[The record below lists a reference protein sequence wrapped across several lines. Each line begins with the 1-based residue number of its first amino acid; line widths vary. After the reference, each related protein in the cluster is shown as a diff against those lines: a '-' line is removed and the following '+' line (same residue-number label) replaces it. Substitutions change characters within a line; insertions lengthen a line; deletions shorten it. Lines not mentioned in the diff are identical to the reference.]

1 MTEKI
6 SERYQ
11 KALVTVAM
19 GFRTEDDIRKNG
31 LHRFIKDEQSSLL
44 EYVTSLFN
52 EKGNVL
58 VLRVKQSGY
67 RSEHMSISSKTDLDN
82 FVKNIVYIYDKD
94 NEVWVVSSSSI
105 ECWRGRI
112 YLSNNNF
119 NDTIEMAYSCDDHIL
134 DHIDSSLKAPYVC
147 YKKEGNNFKVSN
159 TNLDNNTL
167 QITDATLKDIL
178 YRYSDK
184 FCEIKEDLGFIG
196 IDGISLDVRVNNGYD
211 FHDFDVSYEN
221 IKKVI
226 DYYLPQLDSVKK
238 YK

>member
-1 MTEKI
+1 M

-19 GFRTEDDIRKNG
+19 GFRTEEDIKKNG
-31 LHRFIKDEQSSLL
+31 LYRFTKKDKSSLL

-52 EKGNVL
+52 ANGNVL
-58 VLRVKQSGY
+58 VLKVKQSGY

-82 FVKNIVYIYDKD
+82 FVKNIVNIYDKD
-94 NEVWVVSSSSI
+94 NEVWVVSRSSI

>member
-1 MTEKI
+1 M

-19 GFRTEDDIRKNG
+19 GFRTEEDIKKNG
-31 LHRFIKDEQSSLL
+31 LYRFTKKDKSSLL

-52 EKGNVL
+52 ANGNVL
-58 VLRVKQSGY
+58 VLKVKQSGY

-82 FVKNIVYIYDKD
+82 FVKNIVNIYDKD

-112 YLSNNNF
+112 YLSNNTS
-119 NDTIEMAYSCDDHIL
+119 NDTIEMAYSYDDHIL
-134 DHIDSSLKAPYVC
+134 DHIDSSLKVPYVC
-147 YKKEGNNFKVSN
+147 YKKEGNSFKVSN

-167 QITDATLKDIL
+167 QTTDAILKDIL
-178 YRYSDK
+178 YRYSSE
-184 FCEIKEDLGFIG
+184 FREIKEDLNFIG
-196 IDGISLDVRVNNGYD
+196 IDGISLDVRVDSGYD

-226 DYYLPQLDSVKK
+226 DYYLPQLNNVRRM
-238 YK
+238 

>member
-31 LHRFIKDEQSSLL
+31 LYRFTKNEQSSLL

-52 EKGNVL
+52 EKENVL
-58 VLRVKQSGY
+58 VLKVNQRGY
-67 RSEHMSISSKTDLDN
+67 HSEHMNISSKIDLNN
-82 FVKNIVYIYDKD
+82 FVRNIANIYDED
-94 NEVWVVSSSSI
+94 NELWVVSSSSI

-159 TNLDNNTL
+159 MNLDNNTL
-167 QITDATLKDIL
+167 QITDDTLKDIL

-184 FCEIKEDLGFIG
+184 FREIKEDLDFIG

-226 DYYLPQLDSVKK
+226 DYYLPQLNNVRKK
-238 YK
+238 

>member
-82 FVKNIVYIYDKD
+82 FVKNIVNIYDKD

-184 FCEIKEDLGFIG
+184 FREIKEDLGFIG

>member
-31 LHRFIKDEQSSLL
+31 LHRFTKDEQSSLL

-82 FVKNIVYIYDKD
+82 FVKNIVNIYDKD

-226 DYYLPQLDSVKK
+226 DYYLPQLNNVRKK
-238 YK
+238 

>member
-31 LHRFIKDEQSSLL
+31 LYRFTKNEQSSLL

-52 EKGNVL
+52 EKENVL
-58 VLRVKQSGY
+58 VLKVNQRGY
-67 RSEHMSISSKTDLDN
+67 HSEHMNISSKIDLNN
-82 FVKNIVYIYDKD
+82 FVRNIANIYDED
-94 NEVWVVSSSSI
+94 NELWVVSSSSI

-112 YLSNNNF
+112 YLSNNNS
-119 NDTIEMAYSCDDHIL
+119 NDIIEMAYSCDDHIL
-134 DHIDSSLKAPYVC
+134 DHIDSSLKVPYVC
-147 YKKEGNNFKVSN
+147 YKKEGNSFKVSN
-159 TNLDNNTL
+159 TNLDNNTI

-184 FCEIKEDLGFIG
+184 FREIKEDLGFIG

-211 FHDFDVSYEN
+211 FHDFDVSFES

>member
-1 MTEKI
+1 MTEKM

-19 GFRTEDDIRKNG
+19 GFRTEEDIKKNG
-31 LHRFIKDEQSSLL
+31 LYRFTKNDKSSLL

-52 EKGNVL
+52 ANGNVL
-58 VLRVKQSGY
+58 VLKVKQSGY

-82 FVKNIVYIYDKD
+82 FVRNIVNIYDKD

-112 YLSNNNF
+112 YLSNNTS
-119 NDTIEMAYSCDDHIL
+119 NDTIEMAYSYDDHIL
-134 DHIDSSLKAPYVC
+134 DHIDSSLKVPYVC
-147 YKKEGNNFKVSN
+147 YKKEGNSFKISN

-167 QITDATLKDIL
+167 QTTDAILKDIL
-178 YRYSDK
+178 YRYSSK
-184 FCEIKEDLGFIG
+184 FREIKEDLNFIG
-196 IDGISLDVRVNNGYD
+196 IDGISLDVRVDSGYD

-226 DYYLPQLDSVKK
+226 DYYLPQLNNVRKM
-238 YK
+238 

>member
-1 MTEKI
+1 MTEKM

-19 GFRTEDDIRKNG
+19 GFRTEEDIKKNG
-31 LHRFIKDEQSSLL
+31 LYRFTKNDKSSLL

-52 EKGNVL
+52 ANGNAL
-58 VLRVKQSGY
+58 VLKVKQSGY

-82 FVKNIVYIYDKD
+82 FVKHIVNIYDKD

-112 YLSNNNF
+112 YLSNNTS
-119 NDTIEMAYSCDDHIL
+119 NDTIEMAYSYDDHIL
-134 DHIDSSLKAPYVC
+134 DHIDSSLKVPYVC
-147 YKKEGNNFKVSN
+147 YKKEGNSFKVSN

-167 QITDATLKDIL
+167 QTTDAISKDIL
-178 YRYSDK
+178 YRYSSE
-184 FCEIKEDLGFIG
+184 FREIKEDLNFIG
-196 IDGISLDVRVNNGYD
+196 IDGISLDVRVDSGYD

-226 DYYLPQLDSVKK
+226 DYYLPQLNNVRRM
-238 YK
+238 

>member
-31 LHRFIKDEQSSLL
+31 LHRFTKDEQSSLL

-82 FVKNIVYIYDKD
+82 FVKNIVNIYDKD

-159 TNLDNNTL
+159 TNLDNNTI

>member
-1 MTEKI
+1 M

-19 GFRTEDDIRKNG
+19 GFRTEEDIKKNG
-31 LHRFIKDEQSSLL
+31 LYRFTKNDKSSLL

-52 EKGNVL
+52 ANGNVL
-58 VLRVKQSGY
+58 VLKVKQSGY

-82 FVKNIVYIYDKD
+82 FVKNIVNIYDKD

-112 YLSNNNF
+112 YLSNNTS
-119 NDTIEMAYSCDDHIL
+119 NDTIEMAYSYDDHIL
-134 DHIDSSLKAPYVC
+134 DHIDSSLKVPYVC
-147 YKKEGNNFKVSN
+147 YKKEGNSFKVSN

-167 QITDATLKDIL
+167 QTTDAILKDIL
-178 YRYSDK
+178 YRYSSE
-184 FCEIKEDLGFIG
+184 FREIKEDLNFIG
-196 IDGISLDVRVNNGYD
+196 IDGISLDVRVDSGYD

-226 DYYLPQLDSVKK
+226 DYYLPQLNNVRRM
-238 YK
+238 

>member
-1 MTEKI
+1 MTEKM

-19 GFRTEDDIRKNG
+19 GFRTEEDIKKNG
-31 LHRFIKDEQSSLL
+31 LYRFTKKDKSSLL

-52 EKGNVL
+52 ANGNVL
-58 VLRVKQSGY
+58 VLKVKQSGY

-82 FVKNIVYIYDKD
+82 FVKNIVNIYDKD

-112 YLSNNNF
+112 YLSNNTS
-119 NDTIEMAYSCDDHIL
+119 NDTIEMAYSYDDHIL
-134 DHIDSSLKAPYVC
+134 DHIDSSLKVPYVC
-147 YKKEGNNFKVSN
+147 YKKEGNSFKVSN

-167 QITDATLKDIL
+167 QTTDAILKDIL
-178 YRYSDK
+178 YRYSSE
-184 FCEIKEDLGFIG
+184 FREIKEDLNFIG
-196 IDGISLDVRVNNGYD
+196 IDGISLDVRVDSGYD

-226 DYYLPQLDSVKK
+226 DYYLPQLNNVRRM
-238 YK
+238 